1 MTSMENLNRRDFM
14 KGVAAV
20 IVATQIETVNDIET
34 DEFPSPEAIGETIRA
49 LLEGY
54 EGKVIKK
61 FVDEKGVIA
70 CDIEFTLADGETA
83 TLEYMRKGRHDV
95 MNGSNSSRTN
105 NYVTYFDGGMPVG
118 GTNVAEY
125 QNGQWTIVADIEG

>member
-1 MTSMENLNRRDFM
+1 MENLNRRDFM

-20 IVATQIETVNDIET
+20 IVAAQIETVNDIET
-34 DEFPSPEAIGETIRA
+34 DEFPSPEAIGETIRT
-49 LLEGY
+49 LLAKY

-61 FVDEKGVIA
+61 FGDEKGVIA

-95 MNGSNSSRTN
+95 MNSSKSSRTN
-105 NYVTYFDGGMPVG
+105 IYVTYYVGVRPVG

-125 QNGQWTIVADIEG
+125 RDGQWVIVGDVEG